1 MSNFII
7 NIFSIITIHNCIIL
21 ALLVLDN
28 LVTNYLILLDI
39 LVKKILTYPMIYYI
53 NIALGM
59 ALIFTYFIVKLILNS
74 GSRIT
79 ITNFIIPGRALR
91 IR

>member
-79 ITNFIIPGRALR
+79 ITNFIIPGRSLR